1 MLILSPPFSFG
12 IALIS
17 ESPVTVQVSL
27 LQQLQQLLPPPH
39 KPPRPHRIRM
49 QLLRVLQ
56 LVQQRR
62 QPCRHHHL
70 LLLLQAALLTTM
82 HVDLITL
89 ARMVCAAVSG
99 DIAVPLKIIAANAA
113 RVTVVDNLHH
123 HLALLHLAHHH
134 PVQLLPQTILR
145 HLLDSTTV
153 PIMEKIQ
160 GSLHTL
166 GIGKLVLPMSKS
178 MLTLTS

>member
-1 MLILSPPFSFG
+1 M
-12 IALIS
+12 S
-17 ESPVTVQVSL
+17 ESPVTVQVRL
-27 LQQLQQLLPPPH
+27 LLPPPLLPPPR

-49 QLLRVLQ
+49 QLLRMLQ

-62 QPCRHHHL
+62 QPCHHQHQHL
-70 LLLLQAALLTTM
+70 LLLPAALLTTM

-99 DIAVPLKIIAANAA
+99 DIAAPLKIIAVNAA

-123 HLALLHLAHHH
+123 HQVLLYLALLHRH
-134 PVQLLPQTILR
+134 PVQLLLLLQTILH

-153 PIMEKIQ
+153 PTMEKIQ
-160 GSLHTL
+160 GLLHTL

-178 MLTLTS
+178 MLTLT

>member
-1 MLILSPPFSFG
+1 M
-12 IALIS
+12 S

-27 LQQLQQLLPPPH
+27 LQQLQRLLPPQPRPH

-49 QLLRVLQ
+49 QLLRMLQ

-62 QPCRHHHL
+62 QPCHHHHLLL
-70 LLLLQAALLTTM
+70 LLLLQAALLITM
-82 HVDLITL
+82 YVDLITL

-99 DIAVPLKIIAANAA
+99 DIAAPLKIIAVNAA

-123 HLALLHLAHHH
+123 HLALLHL
-134 PVQLLPQTILR
+134 VQLLLQTILH

-153 PIMEKIQ
+153 PIMEKIL

>member
-1 MLILSPPFSFG
+1 M
-12 IALIS
+12 S
-17 ESPVTVQVSL
+17 ESPATVQVRL
-27 LQQLQQLLPPPH
+27 LLPPQPPLH

-49 QLLRVLQ
+49 QLLRMLQ

-62 QPCRHHHL
+62 QPCLHHHL
-70 LLLLQAALLTTM
+70 LLLLQAALLIAM

-99 DIAVPLKIIAANAA
+99 DIAAPLKIIAVNAA
-113 RVTVVDNLHH
+113 RVIVVHNLRR
-123 HLALLHLAHHH
+123 HLALLH
-134 PVQLLPQTILR
+134 PVQLLLQTILR

-160 GSLHTL
+160 GLLHTL

>member
-1 MLILSPPFSFG
+1 M
-12 IALIS
+12 S

-27 LQQLQQLLPPPH
+27 LQQLQRLLPPQPPPH

-49 QLLRVLQ
+49 QLLRMLQ

-62 QPCRHHHL
+62 QPCHHHHQL
-70 LLLLQAALLTTM
+70 LLLLQAALLITM
-82 HVDLITL
+82 YVDLITL

-99 DIAVPLKIIAANAA
+99 DIAAPLKIIAVNAA

-123 HLALLHLAHHH
+123 HLALLHL
-134 PVQLLPQTILR
+134 VQLLLQTILH

-153 PIMEKIQ
+153 PIMEKIL

-178 MLTLTS
+178 MLTLTL

>member
-1 MLILSPPFSFG
+1 M
-12 IALIS
+12 S
-17 ESPVTVQVSL
+17 ESPVTVQVRL
-27 LQQLQQLLPPPH
+27 LLPPQLPPPLPPPH

-49 QLLRVLQ
+49 QLLRMLQ
-56 LVQQRR
+56 LVRQRQ
-62 QPCRHHHL
+62 QPCHHL
-70 LLLLQAALLTTM
+70 LPLLQAALLITM
-82 HVDLITL
+82 YVDLITL

-99 DIAVPLKIIAANAA
+99 DIAAPLKIIAANAA

-123 HLALLHLAHHH
+123 HLVLAHHH
-134 PVQLLPQTILR
+134 PVQVLLQTILH
-145 HLLDSTTV
+145 HLQDSTTV

>member
-1 MLILSPPFSFG
+1 
-12 IALIS
+12 
-17 ESPVTVQVSL
+17 
-27 LQQLQQLLPPPH
+27 
-39 KPPRPHRIRM
+39 M
-49 QLLRVLQ
+49 QLLRMPL
-56 LVQQRR
+56 LLLQRR
-62 QPCRHHHL
+62 QQACRHRL

-82 HVDLITL
+82 RVDLITL

-99 DIAVPLKIIAANAA
+99 AIAVPLKIIAVNAA

-123 HLALLHLAHHH
+123 HLVLAHHH
-134 PVQLLPQTILR
+134 PVQVLLQTILH

-160 GSLHTL
+160 GLLHTL
-166 GIGKLVLPMSKS
+166 GIGKPVLPMSKS

>member
-1 MLILSPPFSFG
+1 M
-12 IALIS
+12 S
-17 ESPVTVQVSL
+17 ESQVTVQVRL
-27 LQQLQQLLPPPH
+27 LLPPHKPPQPPPH
-39 KPPRPHRIRM
+39 KPPQPHRIRM
-49 QLLRVLQ
+49 QLLRMLQ
-56 LVQQRR
+56 LVRQRR
-62 QPCRHHHL
+62 QPCHHHHL

-89 ARMVCAAVSG
+89 ARTVCAAVSG
-99 DIAVPLKIIAANAA
+99 AIAVPLKIIAVNAA

-123 HLALLHLAHHH
+123 HLAHLARHH
-134 PVQLLPQTILR
+134 PVQLLLQTILH

-160 GSLHTL
+160 GLLHTL